1 MSEERKSSLRSLQQ
15 RHENISSS
23 IDQESTVDSYI
34 DTKQDLLAIR
44 DEHIRMYSSGL
55 QESLENGK
63 ITKKEYDTV
72 IAQINSELLEIGR
85 EQVAVK
91 RSKRTFSHDVKEF
104 LPCYSSV
111 EDAYQ
116 KMVLSKVLSSSKA
129 GQVRQSQNDRKAL
142 RKNVYEMY
150 QSRRQKPGEPPGDFI
165 REEFWCPVTR
175 KWWLGPSKEGK
186 PPPVKVAHIVP
197 RSFIH
202 DSGQTMRMFDEDTAS
217 LAVNPRNTL
226 PMSQTIE
233 EAFDSLDIVIVPLE
247 SARQEKPPI
256 EFKCVLANKS
266 IANRTATDNYRWKDL
281 DGAPLEFVNN
291 FGLHVGIFISN
302 TVSPTCTGS
311 RRGKQNGRHLWR
323 VFGATFGQHLGH
335 TCDEAC
341 CYLWQEAVKTSF
353 FRRHSISNTPLKTVR
368 LRPAK

>member
-1 MSEERKSSLRSLQQ
+1 M
-15 RHENISSS
+15 SSS

-44 DEHIRMYSSGL
+44 DEHTRMYSSGL

-63 ITKKEYDTV
+63 ITKKEYDTAK
-72 IAQINSELLEIGR
+72 AQINSELLEICR

-91 RSKRTFSHDVKEF
+91 RSKRTFSHDVKEL

-111 EDAYQ
+111 EDAYH
-116 KMVLSKVLSSSKA
+116 KMVVSKVLSSSKA

-197 RSFIH
+197 PSFIH
-202 DSGQTMRMFDEDTAS
+202 DSGQTMRMFDEATAS
-217 LAVNPRNTL
+217 LAVNPRNAL

-247 SARQEKPPI
+247 SARQGKPPI
-256 EFKCVLANKS
+256 EFQCVLANKS

-291 FGLHVGIFISN
+291 F
-302 TVSPTCTGS
+302 
-311 RRGKQNGRHLWR
+311 
-323 VFGATFGQHLGH
+323 
-335 TCDEAC
+335 
-341 CYLWQEAVKTSF
+341 
-353 FRRHSISNTPLKTVR
+353 
-368 LRPAK
+368 RPACRYLYFKYCVTYLYWKQKGETEWATSLEGLRGYIWATPGTYI